1 MIIQEGQLVMI
12 EADVKKRLGE
22 FSLDANV
29 SDEHFI
35 CLTGKNGSG
44 KTTLLNLIT
53 GILTPDDGYVS
64 LNSRKITN
72 LPIEQRQVSIV
83 TPDSCLPHLDV
94 DRHLIWGAKNKGL
107 NVERD
112 YVKEIK
118 TALGIN
124 FSGKVRK
131 LSLGMRER
139 VSLATS
145 LVSKPQLILVDEAFS
160 NIDNHRDF
168 VDTFRDL
175 AAKAKVDVIF
185 TTQYPEDSTQADHHY
200 QLDSGK
206 STRLF

>member
-1 MIIQEGQLVMI
+1 MI
-12 EADVKKRLGE
+12 EVDVKKRLGG

-44 KTTLLNLIT
+44 KTTLLNLIG
-53 GILTPDDGYVS
+53 GILTLDEGHVT
-64 LNSRKITN
+64 LNSKNITN
-72 LPIEQRQVSIV
+72 LPIEQRQVSLI
-83 TPDSCLPHLDV
+83 TPDSCIPHLDI
-94 DRHLIWGAKNKGL
+94 DHHLVWGARRKGL
-107 NVERD
+107 HVEFD
-112 YVKEIK
+112 YVSEVK
-118 TALGIN
+118 TSLGVT
-124 FSGKVRK
+124 FDGKVRK

-145 LVSKPQLILVDEAFS
+145 LISKSQLILVDEAFS

-168 VDTFRDL
+168 VDAFRSL

-185 TTQYPEDSTQADHHY
+185 STQYPEDSVQADHHY
-200 QLDSGK
+200 RLESGK

>member
-1 MIIQEGQLVMI
+1 MI
-12 EADVKKRLGE
+12 EVDVKKRRGG

-44 KTTLLNLIT
+44 KTTLLNLIG
-53 GILTPDDGYVS
+53 GILTLDEGHVT
-64 LNSRKITN
+64 LNSKNITN
-72 LPIEQRQVSIV
+72 LPIEQRQVSLI
-83 TPDSCLPHLDV
+83 TPDSCIPHLDI
-94 DRHLIWGAKNKGL
+94 DHHLVWGARRKGL
-107 NVERD
+107 HVEPD
-112 YVKEIK
+112 YVSEVK
-118 TALGIN
+118 TSLGVT
-124 FSGKVRK
+124 FDGKVRK

-145 LVSKPQLILVDEAFS
+145 LISKPQLILVDEAFS

-168 VDTFRDL
+168 VDAFRSL

-185 TTQYPEDSTQADHHY
+185 TTQYPEDSVQADHHY
-200 QLDSGK
+200 RLESGK